1 MKLTTTKP
9 ELLAPAGTMEALAAV
24 LDAGADAVYLGGK
37 LLNMRMHRASYNFDD
52 RQLAAAID
60 FVHARN
66 RKVYVTVNS
75 LILESELPQVREA
88 LTLLGQLRPDG
99 IIVQDLAVAAAAR
112 EACVHVPLH
121 ASTMMNVHSAETA
134 GALKLM
140 GFIRI
145 VTSRDVPL
153 HAVRQMA
160 EESGLEMEY
169 FVHGDM
175 CISESSQC
183 YASGILF
190 GESGN
195 RGRCMKSCRWNWEL
209 LPPDDVSGLDA
220 TRLRGYLLARKDL
233 CMFQHIPQLVQNGIV
248 SLKIEGRMRSPEF
261 LVPLVAA
268 YRQAIDAYF
277 ANPAGYATDFAAM
290 NQLQERR
297 VREFSTCMSFHN
309 PGATSV
315 DPRGAREPRFFSTA
329 RRERELNLAAS
340 DRVTPSL
347 NGHAPR
353 LAVRVSTPESAE
365 AAVAAGANA
374 VYVGGESFPRN
385 GSPLDLAW
393 IADLARRTAQQNVK
407 VTLLGS
413 RIADERDLAEWQWLL
428 GRVANV
434 RGLGVGVSNL
444 GALHVAKALRFRDI
458 LADFSMNLTN
468 SQAADELS
476 TQGVTRVTASLELES
491 QDLADLAANC
501 RLPLEVVAHGP
512 LPAMVL
518 DHCLIAACTGHTPDD
533 VCPMNCRKGS
543 WQMRDTANQDH
554 RLEVDRRCRNH
565 LYMARDICLLPHL
578 EQLAQIGIATLRIE
592 APFDSPDAVA
602 TIVGAYR
609 RRLDGRSLSTVAEDV
624 AAIEAANHRPLGTGA
639 LVFDSPAPAEVHS
652 A

>member
-1 MKLTTTKP
+1 LTTTKL
-9 ELLAPAGTMEALAAV
+9 ELLAPAGTTETLTAV

-60 FVHARN
+60 LVHARQ

-134 GALKLM
+134 SALKLM
-140 GFIRI
+140 GFVRI

-153 HAVRQMA
+153 HAVRRMA

-169 FVHGDM
+169 FIHGDM

-190 GESGN
+190 GEGGN
-195 RGRCMKSCRWNWEL
+195 RGRCMKTCRWSWEL
-209 LPPDDVSGLDA
+209 VPPDDVPGLDA
-220 TRLRGYLLARKDL
+220 TRLRGHLLARKDL

-261 LVPLVAA
+261 LAPLVSA

-277 ANPAGYATDFAAM
+277 TNPAGYATDLATMDA
-290 NQLQERR
+290 LQERR

-315 DPRGAREPRFFSTA
+315 EPRGAREPRFFSTA
-329 RRERELNLAAS
+329 RRERELNCTPS
-340 DRVTPSL
+340 DRVAPSL

-353 LAVRVSTPESAE
+353 LAVRVGTPESAE

-374 VYVGGESFPRN
+374 IYIGGELFPRVGAAIDPN
-385 GSPLDLAW
+385 W
-393 IADLARRTAQQNVK
+393 IADFTRRTSQQNVK

-413 RIADERDLAEWQWLL
+413 RIADERDLAEWRWLL
-428 GRVANV
+428 ARVANV
-434 RGLGVGVSNL
+434 RGVGVGVSSL
-444 GALHVAKALRFRDI
+444 GALHVAKDLRFRAV
-458 LADFSMNLTN
+458 LADFSMNVTN
-468 SQAADELS
+468 SQAVDELS
-476 TQGVTRVTASLELES
+476 TQGVTRVTASLELET
-491 QDLADLAANC
+491 QDLFDFAANC

-533 VCPMNCRKGS
+533 VCPMNCRRGA
-543 WQMRDTANQDH
+543 WRMRDTANQDH

-578 EQLAQIGIATLRIE
+578 EQLAHAGIATLRIE
-592 APFDSPDAVA
+592 AQFESPDAVA
-602 TIVGAYR
+602 TIVSAYR
-609 RRLDGRSLSTVAEDV
+609 RRIDSRSVSTVADDV
-624 AAIEAANHRPLGTGA
+624 ATIEAATHRPLGTGA
-639 LVFDSPAPAEVHS
+639 LVFDSPAPADVHS